1 VIFDSNILIYISKN
15 ILKIENLITPNIKPS
30 ISIISYIEVLGFPF
44 ITSEDQL
51 YMQKI
56 CSSCKL
62 IYLSDL
68 IVLETINIRKE
79 YRIKLPDAIIYA
91 TALIENVP
99 LLTKNIK
106 DFKLIDKSVKLIDPF
121 DL

>member
-1 VIFDSNILIYISKN
+1 MIFDSNILIYISKN
-15 ILKIENLITPNIKPS
+15 TLKIENLITNDIKSS

-44 ITSEDQL
+44 ATSEDQL

-68 IVLETINIRKE
+68 IVLETINLRKQ

-99 LLTKNIK
+99 LLTSNIK
-106 DFKLIDKSVKLIDPF
+106 DFKLIDGNVKLINPF

>member
-15 ILKIENLITPNIKPS
+15 ILKIENLITSNISPS

-44 ITSEDQL
+44 ATNEDQL

-68 IVLETINIRKE
+68 VVLETIMRKE

-91 TALIENVP
+91 TALIENLP
-99 LLTKNIK
+99 LLTNNIA
-106 DFKLIDKSVKLIDPF
+106 DFKSINRDVELINPF
-121 DL
+121 DI

>member
-1 VIFDSNILIYISKN
+1 MIFDSNILIYISKN
-15 ILKIENLITPNIKPS
+15 ILKIEDIITSDIRPS

-44 ITSEDQL
+44 ITNEDQL

-68 IVLETINIRKE
+68 IVLETINIRKK

>member
-15 ILKIENLITPNIKPS
+15 TLKIENLITADIKPS
-30 ISIISYIEVLGFPF
+30 ISVISFIEVLGFPF
-44 ITSEDQL
+44 ITSEDPL

-56 CSSCKL
+56 CSLCRL

-68 IVLETINIRKE
+68 IVLETINLRKE

-99 LLTKNIK
+99 LLTSNIK
-106 DFKLIDKSVKLIDPF
+106 DFKSIDRNVKLINPF